1 MSAQILLVE
10 DDVVLRGALAE
21 TLSLADYEVFEASD
35 GSDALTILEKTDVA
49 AVVSDYQMQPMNGS
63 ELLSRLRR
71 VRPELPF
78 VLMTAYGTIQHA
90 IDSIRDGASDYVV
103 KPFDAPTLLDKLAN
117 VITKGG
123 TVHEM
128 IVADAA
134 TRRVLSFATRV
145 AGTDATVL
153 LTGESGTGKEVFAR
167 HIHRCSARADGPFVA
182 LNCAAIP
189 ENMLEAILFGH
200 EKGAFTGA
208 HVARAGKFELAQG
221 GTLLLDEV
229 SEIEPGLQAKL
240 LRVLQEREVERV
252 GARDCVKL
260 DVRVLATSNR
270 DLADRVRLGKFREDL
285 FYRLSVF
292 PLHLPPLRDRPAD
305 IVPLAKHFMAIAC
318 KGQRTVPQ
326 MSADASRAMIEYS
339 WPGNV
344 RELHNLIERALILN
358 PGNQITAADLIFE
371 GIDLG
376 CASGVRLQSPDEGN
390 EDDSALRSN
399 LRNVEGQLVLDALE
413 QSGGCRKTAAETLGV
428 SPRTLRYKIARLREA
443 GVEIPGQRGSRSQ
456 GRATL

>member
-305 IVPLAKHFMAIAC
+305 IPL
-318 KGQRTVPQ
+318 
-326 MSADASRAMIEYS
+326 
-339 WPGNV
+339 
-344 RELHNLIERALILN
+344 
-358 PGNQITAADLIFE
+358 
-371 GIDLG
+371 
-376 CASGVRLQSPDEGN
+376 
-390 EDDSALRSN
+390 
-399 LRNVEGQLVLDALE
+399 
-413 QSGGCRKTAAETLGV
+413 
-428 SPRTLRYKIARLREA
+428 
-443 GVEIPGQRGSRSQ
+443 
-456 GRATL
+456 